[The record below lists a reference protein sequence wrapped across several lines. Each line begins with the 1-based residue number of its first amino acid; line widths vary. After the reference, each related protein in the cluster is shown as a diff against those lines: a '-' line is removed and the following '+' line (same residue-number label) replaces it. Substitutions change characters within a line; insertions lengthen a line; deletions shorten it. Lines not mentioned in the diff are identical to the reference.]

1 MSDARYD
8 AVVLGGGHH
17 GTIIAPYLARA
28 GLSVL
33 VLERSAHVGG
43 GACTSEGPAP
53 GFLMNHCS
61 HWTRF
66 YGHPAYRDFA
76 LYDEGL
82 RYVFPEQNEGM
93 IFDDGS
99 SLIGHSA
106 YRVVDPATGRQE
118 RSEENIRATWE
129 QIARFSARDAE
140 TYLQLLDAHER
151 HWRLAFRRHRFSPP
165 PPWGTPD
172 PLEQLLDVPGTY
184 LHPVHQFMTLGQ
196 LARDFF
202 ESPELQTLFIRA
214 ATTSTGCFPDDVPGL
229 QGLIHCLPLTLS
241 FEPAAIAIG
250 GSQAITDALV
260 AAGSRLGVQ
269 YETSCEVDRIVV
281 QGNRATA
288 VELADGTRIGAELV
302 ISNLGLPLTV
312 LRLLRE
318 LDVEATLRRR
328 IGNIH
333 YDRGQLFWVNLAIH
347 EPPRYVAELDNP
359 GVGAQPRLYWGPKD
373 LDYLSL
379 RYQPEI
385 HLNGF
390 ASRPYVLCSVDSLW
404 DQTRA
409 PAGSHIVGVEEFAAP
424 RRIVSSDRWREIK
437 DEFSRH
443 LLDRWAEYAPNMT
456 GENVIAMR
464 VYGPDDIER
473 ERPNMIEGGY
483 STAST
488 IASQLGRFRPV
499 PGLNGYRVLLE
510 NLYDCSA
517 NLHSGP
523 GIGRGSSYN
532 CFRQIALDSGWR
544 TPRLRHERSSSRGQ
558 ASAGDRG
565 RPGAGSGVQRA
576 PGQSRRVGDRLRH
589 RRAGAARDRDAGRA
603 AQRHGCDS
611 ARRRQLL
618 GADIETGL
626 VRS

>member
-1 MSDARYD
+1 M
-8 AVVLGGGHH
+8 
-17 GTIIAPYLARA
+17 
-28 GLSVL
+28 SVL
-33 VLERSAHVGG
+33 VLERSAHLGG

-66 YGHPAYRDFA
+66 YAHPAYRDFA

-151 HWRLAFRRHRFSPP
+151 HWKQAFRRHRFSPP

-184 LHPVHQFMTLGQ
+184 LQPVHQFMTLGQ

-229 QGLIHCLPLTLS
+229 PGADPLPS
-241 FEPAAIAIG
+241 ADAVVRAGGDRDRRQPGDHRRAGGGREAARRAIRDELRG
-250 GSQAITDALV
+250 RSHRGA
-260 AAGSRLGVQ
+260 
-269 YETSCEVDRIVV
+269 
-281 QGNRATA
+281 RATGPPA
-288 VELADGTRIGAELV
+288 VELTDGTRIAAELV
-302 ISNLGLPLTV
+302 VSDLGLPLT
-312 LRLLRE
+312 RAAAPARASRSRRASAAARP
-318 LDVEATLRRR
+318 ATSTTTAASCSGPTWPSTSRRVTWPSWTTPGSAR
-328 IGNIH
+328 S
-333 YDRGQLFWVNLAIH
+333 LACTGA
-347 EPPRYVAELDNP
+347 PRTWTTSTSAIS
-359 GVGAQPRLYWGPKD
+359 PR
-373 LDYLSL
+373 STS
-379 RYQPEI
+379 
-385 HLNGF
+385 NGF

-409 PAGSHIVGVEEFAAP
+409 PAGQPHRRRRGVRGAAAQRSAP
-424 RRIVSSDRWREIK
+424 SDWRGIK
-437 DEFSRH
+437 DEFSRQPP
-443 LLDRWAEYAPNMT
+443 RAMGRYAPNMT
-456 GENVIAMR
+456 LRTSSRCG

-483 STAST
+483 STA
-488 IASQLGRFRPV
+488 
-499 PGLNGYRVLLE
+499 
-510 NLYDCSA
+510 
-517 NLHSGP
+517 
-523 GIGRGSSYN
+523 
-532 CFRQIALDSGWR
+532 
-544 TPRLRHERSSSRGQ
+544 
-558 ASAGDRG
+558 
-565 RPGAGSGVQRA
+565 
-576 PGQSRRVGDRLRH
+576 
-589 RRAGAARDRDAGRA
+589 
-603 AQRHGCDS
+603 
-611 ARRRQLL
+611 
-618 GADIETGL
+618 
-626 VRS
+626 

>member
-28 GLSVL
+28 GMSVL
-33 VLERSAHVGG
+33 VLERSAHLGG
-43 GACTSEGPAP
+43 GAGTSEGPAP

-66 YGHPAYRDFA
+66 YAHPAYLDFA
-76 LYDEGL
+76 LHDEGL
-82 RYVFPEQNEGM
+82 RYVFPDQNEGM

-99 SLIGHSA
+99 SLVGHSA

-129 QIARFSARDAE
+129 QIARCSARDAD

-151 HWRLAFRRHRFSPP
+151 HYKAAFRRHRFGPP

-172 PLEQLLDVPGTY
+172 PLEELLDVPGTY
-184 LHPVHQFMTLGQ
+184 LEPVHQFMTLGQ
-196 LARDFF
+196 LAREFF
-202 ESPELQTLFIRA
+202 DSPELQTLFIRA

-241 FEPAAIAIG
+241 FEPPAIATG

-260 AAGSRLGVQ
+260 AAGRRLDVQ
-269 YETSCEVDRIVV
+269 YETNCEVDRILV

-288 VELADGTRIGAELV
+288 VELTDGTRIAAELV

-318 LDVEATLRRR
+318 LGVEAALRRR

-333 YDRGQLFWVNLAIH
+333 YDRGQLFWANLAIH
-347 EPPRYVAELDNP
+347 EPPRYAAEVDNP

-373 LDYLSL
+373 LDYLGL
-379 RYQPEI
+379 RYQSEI
-385 HLNGF
+385 YLNGF

-404 DQTRA
+404 DDTRA

-424 RRIVSSDRWREIK
+424 RRTFSGAQWREIK
-437 DEFSRH
+437 DAFARH
-443 LLDRWAEYAPNMT
+443 LLERWAAYAPNMT
-456 GENVIAMR
+456 ADNVIAMR

-473 ERPNMIEGGY
+473 ERPNMIQGGY

-499 PGLNGYRVLLE
+499 PGLTGYRLLLD

-532 CFRQIALDSGWR
+532 CFQQIARDL
-544 TPRLRHERSSSRGQ
+544 RLER
-558 ASAGDRG
+558 AS
-565 RPGAGSGVQRA
+565 V
-576 PGQSRRVGDRLRH
+576 
-589 RRAGAARDRDAGRA
+589 AA
-603 AQRHGCDS
+603 
-611 ARRRQLL
+611 
-618 GADIETGL
+618 
-626 VRS
+626 

>member
-1 MSDARYD
+1 VSDARYD

-28 GLSVL
+28 GMSVL
-33 VLERSAHVGG
+33 VLEGSAHLGG

-66 YGHPAYRDFA
+66 YAHPAYRDFA

-99 SLIGHSA
+99 SLVGHSA
-106 YRVVDPATGRQE
+106 YRVVDFQNGRTE
-118 RSEENIRATWE
+118 RSDANIQATWE
-129 QIARFSARDAE
+129 QISRVSKRDAE
-140 TYLQLLDAHER
+140 MYLALLEAHER
-151 HWRLAFRRHRFSPP
+151 HWKAAFRRHRFAPP

-172 PLEQLLDVPGTY
+172 PLEELLGVPGTH
-184 LHPVHQFMTLGQ
+184 LEPVHQFMTLGQ
-196 LARDFF
+196 LAREFF
-202 ESPELQTLFIRA
+202 ESAEMQTLFIRA
-214 ATTSTGCFPDDVPGL
+214 STTSTGCFPDDVPGL

-241 FEPAAIAIG
+241 LEPPAIAIG

-260 AAGSRLGVQ
+260 AAGRRLGVD
-269 YETSCEVDRIVV
+269 YETNREVDRIVIE
-281 QGNRATA
+281 GNRATA
-288 VELADGTRIGAELV
+288 VELADGSQIEADLV
-302 ISNLGLPLTV
+302 ISNLGLPITV

-318 LDVEATLRRR
+318 LGVEAALRRR

-333 YDRGQLFWVNLAIH
+333 YDRGQLFWANLAIH
-347 EPPRYVAELDNP
+347 EPPQYAAEVDNP

-385 HLNGF
+385 YLNGF

-404 DQTRA
+404 DETRA
-409 PAGSHIVGVEEFAAP
+409 PDGSHIVGVEEFAAP
-424 RRIVSSDRWREIK
+424 LRNFSGAQWREIK
-437 DEFSRH
+437 DAFGRH
-443 LLDRWAEYAPNMT
+443 LLERWAAYAPNMT
-456 GENVIAMR
+456 PDNVIAMR

-473 ERPNMIEGGY
+473 ERPNMIQGGY

-499 PGLNGYRVLLE
+499 PGLSGYRLLLD

-523 GIGRGSSYN
+523 GIGRGSSLN
-532 CFRQIALDSGWR
+532 CFQQIALDL
-544 TPRLRHERSSSRGQ
+544 RLDD
-558 ASAGDRG
+558 AI
-565 RPGAGSGVQRA
+565 V
-576 PGQSRRVGDRLRH
+576 
-589 RRAGAARDRDAGRA
+589 AA
-603 AQRHGCDS
+603 
-611 ARRRQLL
+611 
-618 GADIETGL
+618 
-626 VRS
+626 